1 MEQVQD
7 KYVLA
12 VLYECQFSSEKLLT
26 IIFKLMSLFPY
37 SEEKQS
43 KNEPE
48 PFRELE
54 SLDTERTLLFSKE
67 EDR

>member
-1 MEQVQD
+1 
-7 KYVLA
+7 
-12 VLYECQFSSEKLLT
+12 
-26 IIFKLMSLFPY
+26 MSLFPY
-37 SEEKQS
+37 SEEKES

-54 SLDTERTLLFSKE
+54 SLDSERTLFFSKE